1 MNAPIMNTSEPSVP
15 APPLKDFRAYAD
27 VPMEVEVEL
36 DRRRIPI
43 REFLALEPGSV
54 IALSR
59 AAGEN
64 VDVRMNGSL
73 IAFGEIV
80 VLEDK
85 LGVRITD
92 FEGE

>member
-1 MNAPIMNTSEPSVP
+1 MTHTQDPIPP
-15 APPLKDFRAYAD
+15 AALKDLAAFAD
-27 VPMEVEVEL
+27 VPMEREVEL
-36 DRRRIPI
+36 DRRTISI
-43 REFLALEPGSV
+43 REILGFEPGSV

-64 VDVRMNGSL
+64 VDVWMNGIL
-73 IAFGEIV
+73 IGFGEIV

-92 FEGE
+92 FENG

>member
-1 MNAPIMNTSEPSVP
+1 MNPTPRNSAAPT
-15 APPLKDFRAYAD
+15 LKDLSVYAD

-36 DRRRIPI
+36 DRRTIPI
-43 REFLALEPGSV
+43 REVLALEAGSV

-64 VDVRMNGSL
+64 VDVWMNGNL
-73 IAFGEIV
+73 IAYGEIV

-92 FEGE
+92 FESD

>member
-1 MNAPIMNTSEPSVP
+1 MTQAQNPTPPST
-15 APPLKDFRAYAD
+15 LKELAAFAD
-27 VPMEVEVEL
+27 VPMEMEVEL
-36 DRRRIPI
+36 DRRTISI
-43 REFLALEPGSV
+43 REMLNFEPGSV

-64 VDVRMNGSL
+64 VDGWMNGIL
-73 IAFGEIV
+73 IGFGEIV

-92 FEGE
+92 FENG

>member
-1 MNAPIMNTSEPSVP
+1 
-15 APPLKDFRAYAD
+15 
-27 VPMEVEVEL
+27 MEVEVEL
-36 DRRRIPI
+36 DRRTIPI
-43 REFLALEPGSV
+43 REVLALEAGSV

-64 VDVRMNGSL
+64 VDVWMNGNL
-73 IAFGEIV
+73 IAYGEIV

-92 FEGE
+92 FESD

>member
-1 MNAPIMNTSEPSVP
+1 MSHPTNTLPP
-15 APPLKDFRAYAD
+15 ATLKELDLYAD
-27 VPMEVEVEL
+27 VPMEMEVEL
-36 DRRRIPI
+36 DRRSIPI
-43 REFLALEPGSV
+43 REMLSLEPGSV

-64 VDVRMNGSL
+64 VDVWMNGTL
-73 IAFGEIV
+73 IGFGEIV

-92 FEGE
+92 FENE

>member
-1 MNAPIMNTSEPSVP
+1 MNETSRNTSSPTLKGLSV
-15 APPLKDFRAYAD
+15 YAD

-36 DRRRIPI
+36 DRRTVPI
-43 REFLALEPGSV
+43 REILALETGSV

-64 VDVRMNGSL
+64 VDVWMNGNL
-73 IAFGEIV
+73 IAYGEIV

-92 FEGE
+92 FESD

>member
-1 MNAPIMNTSEPSVP
+1 MTHTAEPIPP
-15 APPLKDFRAYAD
+15 ADLKELAAFAD
-27 VPMEVEVEL
+27 VPMEMEVEL
-36 DRRRIPI
+36 DRRTISI
-43 REFLALEPGSV
+43 REILGFEPGSV

-64 VDVRMNGSL
+64 VDVWMTGIL
-73 IAFGEIV
+73 IGFGEIV

-92 FEGE
+92 FENG

>member
-1 MNAPIMNTSEPSVP
+1 
-15 APPLKDFRAYAD
+15 
-27 VPMEVEVEL
+27 MEMEVEL
-36 DRRRIPI
+36 DRRTISI
-43 REFLALEPGSV
+43 REMLNFEPGSV

-64 VDVRMNGSL
+64 VDVWMNGIL
-73 IAFGEIV
+73 IGFGEIV

-92 FEGE
+92 FENG

>member
-1 MNAPIMNTSEPSVP
+1 MNETSRNTSS
-15 APPLKDFRAYAD
+15 ATLKDLSLYAD

-36 DRRRIPI
+36 DRRTVPI
-43 REFLALEPGSV
+43 REILALETGSV

-73 IAFGEIV
+73 VAYGEIV

-92 FEGE
+92 FESD

>member
-1 MNAPIMNTSEPSVP
+1 MKETSRNTPS
-15 APPLKDFRAYAD
+15 ATLKDLSVYAD

-36 DRRRIPI
+36 DRRTIPI
-43 REFLALEPGSV
+43 REVLALDTGSV

-64 VDVRMNGSL
+64 VDVWMNGNL
-73 IAFGEIV
+73 IAYGEIV

-92 FEGE
+92 FESD

>member
-1 MNAPIMNTSEPSVP
+1 MENHTLPP
-15 APPLKDFRAYAD
+15 ATLKELDLYAD
-27 VPMEVEVEL
+27 VPMEMEVEL
-36 DRRRIPI
+36 DRRSIPI
-43 REFLALEPGSV
+43 REMLSLEPGSV

-64 VDVRMNGSL
+64 VDVWMNGTL
-73 IAFGEIV
+73 IGFGEIV

-92 FEGE
+92 FENE

>member
-1 MNAPIMNTSEPSVP
+1 MNPTPRNSSAPT
-15 APPLKDFRAYAD
+15 LKDLSVYAD

-36 DRRRIPI
+36 DRRTIPI
-43 REFLALEPGSV
+43 REVLALEAGSV

-64 VDVRMNGSL
+64 VDVWMNGNL
-73 IAFGEIV
+73 IAYGEIV

-92 FEGE
+92 FESD